1 MGGQELRGSVT
12 QGGWGVEGVS
22 RGFRADLQIQASAQ
36 PLPDLVTQDKC
47 DSLSVPQFP
56 HP

>member
-22 RGFRADLQIQASAQ
+22 RGFRADLQIQAPAQ

>member
-12 QGGWGVEGVS
+12 RGGWGAAGVS
-22 RGFRADLQIQASAQ
+22 RGFRADLLIQTSVQ
-36 PLPDLVTQDKC
+36 PLPALVTQDKC
-47 DSLSVPQFP
+47 HSLSVPQFP